1 MNLKLIMAR
10 PQLTLSFFYIFFS
23 LMLNIIDFFIFLAVC
38 KVIIDFELCWILLVS
53 LIRSILSQKWWFT
66 AVMTWTR
73 TVINHYFLIVSFRF
87 RLELRRLVFLLILFK
102 HILIIYLIM
111 TWPRNIFYLEYL
123 SDALWK
129 LSFFL
134 LLLLLFTY

>member
-23 LMLNIIDFFIFLAVC
+23 LMLNIIDFFIFLAAC

-73 TVINHYFLIVSFRF
+73 TVINHNFLIVSFRF